1 MSDSQ
6 TKIVR
11 VILYLNHP
19 PMRNKIWDIALLKCR
34 YLVLLVLTGMPICGC
49 EKIYYLLQKEG
60 AEEKAIVGE
69 ALPLESNKKVEEVQ
83 KLLKLFG
90 YPIGN
95 VDGKIGPA
103 TRESILQFQKNNGL
117 EENRFIDKATWEKLH
132 MFDECGL
139 TLNGAVN
146 VSAVQ
151 QALTNAGFDVGK
163 IDGVMG
169 VKTKKMVVEF
179 QKAKGLRGDGV
190 IGLQTLQLLAL
201 QLDDSASP
209 FKQK

>member
-1 MSDSQ
+1 
-6 TKIVR
+6 
-11 VILYLNHP
+11 
-19 PMRNKIWDIALLKCR
+19 MRNKFWDIARLRCR
-34 YLVLLVLTGMPICGC
+34 SLVILALIGLPLCGC
-49 EKIYYLLQKEG
+49 EKVYYLLQKEG

-69 ALPLESNKKVEEVQ
+69 ALPLEANKKVEEVQ

-132 MFDECGL
+132 MFDACGL
-139 TLNGAVN
+139 TLNGAIN
-146 VSAVQ
+146 VSGIQ
-151 QALTNAGFDVGK
+151 QALNNAGFDVGK
-163 IDGVMG
+163 VDGVLG
-169 VKTKKMVVEF
+169 VKTKKMIIEF

-190 IGLQTLQLLAL
+190 IGLQTLKLLAL
-201 QLDDSASP
+201 QLDETSSP